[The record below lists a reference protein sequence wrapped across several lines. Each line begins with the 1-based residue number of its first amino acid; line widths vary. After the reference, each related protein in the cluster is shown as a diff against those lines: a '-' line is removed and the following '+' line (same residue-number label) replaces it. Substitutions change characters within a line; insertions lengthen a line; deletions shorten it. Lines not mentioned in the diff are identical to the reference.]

1 MAEYRSSPAQ
11 AAALDGLFAA
21 LSDRTRRAMLGALA
35 AGERS
40 VGELAAPFDMSL
52 AAASKHIKVLEAAGL
67 VKREVQ
73 GRTHRVRLD
82 AHPLHAGVEWLRHY
96 ERFWTLRLDALES
109 LLQAEDRAAAKS
121 TKRARP
127 GSKR

>member
-1 MAEYRSSPAQ
+1 MAEYRPSPAQ

-35 AGERS
+35 GGERS

-67 VKREVQ
+67 VKREVR

-82 AHPLHAGVEWLRHY
+82 AHPLHAGAEWLRHY
-96 ERFWTLRLDALES
+96 ERFWTLRLDALEA
-109 LLQAEDRAAAKS
+109 LLQAEDRAVGKAGKAAKP
-121 TKRARP
+121 R
-127 GSKR
+127 SKR

>member
-35 AGERS
+35 GGERS

-109 LLQAEDRAAAKS
+109 LLQAEDRAATKS
-121 TKRARP
+121 TKRAKP